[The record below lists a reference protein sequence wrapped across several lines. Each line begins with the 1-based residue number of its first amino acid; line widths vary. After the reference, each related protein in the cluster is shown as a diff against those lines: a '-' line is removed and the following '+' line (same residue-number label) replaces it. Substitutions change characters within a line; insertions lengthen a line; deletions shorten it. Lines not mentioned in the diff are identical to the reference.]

1 MKTIATIRKASFS
14 IAFILIALT
23 VASCT
28 KSLQAVN
35 VDKDGIALKGY
46 DPVAYFDE
54 GRPVKGTEEYS
65 YEWNGAKWLF
75 STKEHL
81 ESYSENPEKL
91 APQYG
96 GY

>member
-1 MKTIATIRKASFS
+1 
-14 IAFILIALT
+14 LH
-23 VASCT
+23 
-28 KSLQAVN
+28 AVN
-35 VDKDGIALKGY
+35 VDKDGIAIKGY

-65 YEWNGAKWLF
+65 FEWNGAKWFF
-75 STKEHL
+75 SSKEHMG
-81 ESYSENPEKL
+81 SFRENPEKY

>member
-1 MKTIATIRKASFS
+1 MNKISTTRKASFS

-28 KSLQAVN
+28 QSLQAVN
-35 VDKDGIALKGY
+35 VDKDGLALKGY
-46 DPVAYFDE
+46 DPVAYFYE
-54 GRPVKGTEEYS
+54 GKPVKGTEEYS
-65 YEWNGAKWLF
+65 FEWKGAKWLF
-75 STKEHL
+75 SNKEYL
-81 ESYSENPEKL
+81 ESFGENPEKF

>member
-1 MKTIATIRKASFS
+1 MKTISIIWKTSFS
-14 IAFILIALT
+14 IAFILIVLT
-23 VASCT
+23 IASCT
-28 KSLQAVN
+28 KSLHAVN
-35 VDKDGIALKGY
+35 VDKDGIAIKGY

-65 YEWNGAKWLF
+65 FQWNGAKWFF
-75 STKEHL
+75 SSKEHL
-81 ESYSENPEKL
+81 KSFTEEPEKF

>member
-1 MKTIATIRKASFS
+1 MKTISIIQKISFS
-14 IAFILIALT
+14 FVVILIALT

-28 KSLQAVN
+28 KSLQTVN
-35 VDKDGIALKGY
+35 VDKDGIAIKGY

-54 GRPVKGTEEYS
+54 GRPVKGTDEYS
-65 YEWNGAKWLF
+65 FKWNGAKWFF
-75 STKEHL
+75 SSKEHL
-81 ESYSENPEKL
+81 ASFRENPDKF